1 MTVEIIALIVL
12 VAIFAISAI
21 RNIHMGALALVAAL
35 IVGVL
40 VVGESFDDV
49 LGGFPVDALLI
60 LLGITF
66 LFGIAREVGVIDWL
80 VDRSVRL
87 IGDRVALIPW
97 AMFVIGTL
105 VACLG
110 TSHAAFTIVP
120 IAMSLAAKH
129 RIHSTMMGIVMSS
142 AIVGGA
148 LAPTSINGITVM
160 TVAQTA
166 GIPYNP
172 GLMFGLSVG
181 INTIVVL
188 VAFFM
193 FGGRELITRGRTAR
207 AASLAAGASGSLST
221 GGTSGGSATGGT
233 ALLTKTELKP
243 LTGFQLVVLLSIP
256 LLVIGFF
263 TITLLEVDLNLGAVA
278 LTLAVLLSFIKP
290 EVGRKAMTRVDWGTI
305 LLLGGIITYV
315 GVLTRLGAIDQL
327 GEAARSVSEPLLAAF
342 VICVIAGLVSAFA
355 STIGILGALIPLAV
369 PLLVPGG
376 GLEMTGFI
384 FALAISASLVD
395 CAPFGTTGATIVASG
410 VEEDR
415 PRLYRHLMSWGLS
428 MVIIGPVVTIL
439 LFVVPFLGLQEYSS
453 RRLVTVRDARKR
465 EPPVSVETYQSP
477 LEPEVLFFAWAA
489 GKILL
494 SGGSSPSAEYRIRC

>member
-1 MTVEIIALIVL
+1 MSVEIIALIVL
-12 VAIFAISAI
+12 VAVFTISAV
-21 RNIHMGALALVAAL
+21 RNVHMGALALVAAL
-35 IVGVL
+35 VVGVL
-40 VVGESFDDV
+40 VVGESLDDV

-60 LLGITF
+60 LLGITY
-66 LFGIAREVGVIDWL
+66 LFGIARVTGTIDWL

-120 IAMSLAAKH
+120 IAMSLAHKH
-129 RIHSTMMGIVMSS
+129 KIHSTMMGIVMSS

-160 TVAQTA
+160 TVARTA

-172 GLMFGLSVG
+172 ALMFGLSIG
-181 INTIVVL
+181 INTLVVL
-188 VAFFM
+188 VAFFL
-193 FGGRELITRGRTAR
+193 FGGRELIARTR
-207 AASLAAGASGSLST
+207 AAGAAAAAGGSGRSGSSGSSRRRA
-221 GGTSGGSATGGT
+221 GGAGIGGSGLATTVATSEGAVGAPATSAERAQAGSAVSSSSSATST
-233 ALLTKTELKP
+233 ATATAASSTAAVSVDAAPSEKLSGYQLLV
-243 LTGFQLVVLLSIP
+243 LVSIP
-256 LLVIGFF
+256 VLIVGFF
-263 TITLLEVDLNLGAVA
+263 TITLLDVDLNLGAVA
-278 LTLAVLLSFIKP
+278 LTIAVLLAFVNP
-290 EVGRKAMTRVDWGTI
+290 DVGRQALGRIDWGTI

-327 GEAARSVSEPLLAAF
+327 GEAARSVDSPLLAAL

-369 PLLVPGG
+369 PLLIPGG

-384 FALAISASLVD
+384 YALAISASLVD

-410 VEEDR
+410 VEEER
-415 PRLYRHLMSWGLS
+415 PRLYRHLMFWGLS
-428 MVIIGPVVTIL
+428 MVVIGPIVTL
-439 LFVVPFLGLQEYSS
+439 ALFVVPFL
-453 RRLVTVRDARKR
+453 
-465 EPPVSVETYQSP
+465 
-477 LEPEVLFFAWAA
+477 WA
-489 GKILL
+489 
-494 SGGSSPSAEYRIRC
+494 

>member
-1 MTVEIIALIVL
+1 VSVEIIALIVL
-12 VAIFAISAI
+12 VAVFTISAV

-35 IVGVL
+35 VVGVL
-40 VVGESFDDV
+40 VVGESLDDV

-60 LLGITF
+60 LLGITY
-66 LFGIAREVGVIDWL
+66 LFGIARVTGTIDWL

-120 IAMSLAAKH
+120 IAMSLAHKH
-129 RIHSTMMGIVMSS
+129 KIHSTMMGIVMSS

-160 TVAQTA
+160 TVARTA

-172 GLMFGLSVG
+172 ALMFGLSIG
-181 INTIVVL
+181 INTLVVL
-188 VAFFM
+188 VAFFL
-193 FGGRELITRGRTAR
+193 FGGRELIARTR
-207 AASLAAGASGSLST
+207 AAGAAAAAAGGSGRSGSRPRPAGVGIGGSGLATTVATSEGAVGAPATSAERADAGAAGSTASSSATSTATATAASST
-221 GGTSGGSATGGT
+221 GAVSLDAAPSEKLSGYQ
-233 ALLTKTELKP
+233 LLV
-243 LTGFQLVVLLSIP
+243 LVSIP
-256 LLVIGFF
+256 VLIVGFF
-263 TITLLEVDLNLGAVA
+263 TITLLDVDLNLGAVA
-278 LTLAVLLSFIKP
+278 LTIAVLLAFVNP
-290 EVGRKAMTRVDWGTI
+290 DVGRQALGRIDWGTI

-327 GEAARSVSEPLLAAF
+327 GEAARSVDSPLLAAL

-384 FALAISASLVD
+384 YALAISASLVD

-410 VEEDR
+410 VEEER
-415 PRLYRHLMSWGLS
+415 PRLYRHLMFWGLS
-428 MVIIGPVVTIL
+428 MVIIGPVVTLL
-439 LFVVPFLGLQEYSS
+439 LFVVPFLL
-453 RRLVTVRDARKR
+453 A
-465 EPPVSVETYQSP
+465 
-477 LEPEVLFFAWAA
+477 
-489 GKILL
+489 
-494 SGGSSPSAEYRIRC
+494 

>member
-97 AMFVIGTL
+97 AMFIIGTL

-129 RIHSTMMGIVMSS
+129 RIHSTMMAIVMSS

-172 GLMFGLSVG
+172 ALMFGLSVG

-193 FGGRELITRGRTAR
+193 FGGRELISRGRTAR
-207 AASLAAGASGSLST
+207 AASLAAATSGSL
-221 GGTSGGSATGGT
+221 GTGGSARGGT
-233 ALLTKTELKP
+233 ALLAKTELKP
-243 LTGFQLVVLLSIP
+243 LTGFQTVVLVSIP

-263 TITLLEVDLNLGAVA
+263 AITLLEVDLNLGAVA
-278 LTLAVLLSFIKP
+278 LTLAVVLSFIKP
-290 EVGRKAMTRVDWGTI
+290 DVGRKAMTRVDWSTI

-376 GLEMTGFI
+376 ELEMTGFI

-415 PRLYRHLMSWGLS
+415 PRLYRHLMTWGLS

-439 LFVVPFLGLQEYSS
+439 LFVVPFLGL
-453 RRLVTVRDARKR
+453 
-465 EPPVSVETYQSP
+465 
-477 LEPEVLFFAWAA
+477 
-489 GKILL
+489 
-494 SGGSSPSAEYRIRC
+494 

>member
-49 LGGFPVDALLI
+49 LAGFPVDALLI

-97 AMFVIGTL
+97 AMFIIGTL

-166 GIPYNP
+166 GIAYNP

-181 INTIVVL
+181 INTVVVL

-207 AASLAAGASGSLST
+207 TASLAAAAAAGTLTT

-243 LTGFQLVVLLSIP
+243 LTGFQWVVLLSIP

-278 LTLAVLLSFIKP
+278 LTLAVILSFIKP
-290 EVGRKAMTRVDWGTI
+290 DVGRKAMTRVDWGTI

-415 PRLYRHLMSWGLS
+415 PRLYRHLMAWGLS
-428 MVIIGPVVTIL
+428 MVIIGPVITIL
-439 LFVVPFLGLQEYSS
+439 LFVVPFLGL
-453 RRLVTVRDARKR
+453 
-465 EPPVSVETYQSP
+465 
-477 LEPEVLFFAWAA
+477 
-489 GKILL
+489 
-494 SGGSSPSAEYRIRC
+494 

>member
-1 MTVEIIALIVL
+1 MSVEVVALLVL
-12 VAIFAISAI
+12 VAVFAISAA
-21 RNIHMGALALVAAL
+21 RGVHMGALALVAAC

-49 LGGFPVDALLI
+49 LAGFPVDALLI
-60 LLGITF
+60 LLGITY
-66 LFGIAREVGVIDWL
+66 LFGIARETGTIDWL

-129 RIHSTMMGIVMSS
+129 RIHSTMMGLVMSS

-160 TVAQTA
+160 TVARNA
-166 GIPYNP
+166 DIPYDP
-172 GLMFGLSVG
+172 ALMFGLSIG
-181 INTIVVL
+181 INTLVVT
-188 VAFFM
+188 VAFFL
-193 FGGRELITRGRTAR
+193 FGGRELIARGRASR
-207 AASLAAGASGSLST
+207 AATLAAGGSGRGSGGGSGLGSGRGSGGGSGLGSAVGAGGADGSGASGSV
-221 GGTSGGSATGGT
+221 ATAVLPDT
-233 ALLTKTELKP
+233 ALKP
-243 LTGFQLVVLLSIP
+243 LTWFQAVVLVSIP
-256 LLVIGFF
+256 VLVIGFF
-263 TITLLEVDLNLGAVA
+263 TITLLDIDLNLGAVA
-278 LTLAVLLSFIKP
+278 LTLAVVLAFIKP
-290 EVGRKAMTRVDWGTI
+290 DVGRRAISKVDWSTI

-327 GEAARSVSEPLLAAF
+327 GEAARSVSQPLVAAL

-376 GLEMTGFI
+376 GLETTGFI
-384 FALAISASLVD
+384 YALAISASLVD

-410 VEEDR
+410 VEDER
-415 PRLYRHLMSWGLS
+415 PRLYRHLASWGMA
-428 MVIIGPVVTIL
+428 MVVVGPLLTL
-439 LFVVPFLGLQEYSS
+439 GLFVVPFLWG
-453 RRLVTVRDARKR
+453 
-465 EPPVSVETYQSP
+465 
-477 LEPEVLFFAWAA
+477 
-489 GKILL
+489 
-494 SGGSSPSAEYRIRC
+494 

>member
-1 MTVEIIALIVL
+1 MSVEVVALIVL
-12 VAIFAISAI
+12 VAVFAISAI
-21 RNIHMGALALVAAL
+21 RNVHMGALALVAAC

-40 VVGESFDDV
+40 VVGESLDDV

-60 LLGITF
+60 LLGITY
-66 LFGIAREVGVIDWL
+66 LFGIARQVGVVDWL
-80 VDRSVRL
+80 VDRSVGV

-120 IAMSLAAKH
+120 IAMSLAHKH
-129 RIHSTMMGIVMSS
+129 RIHSTLMGIVMSS

-172 GLMFGLSVG
+172 ALMFGLSVG
-181 INTIVVL
+181 INTLVVL
-188 VAFFM
+188 VAFFL
-193 FGGRELITRGRTAR
+193 FGGRELIRRSRGAVTA
-207 AASLAAGASGSLST
+207 
-221 GGTSGGSATGGT
+221 GTTSATGGPSSAGGGGLAT
-233 ALLTKTELKP
+233 AVRTETVTRQR
-243 LTGFQLVVLLSIP
+243 LTGYQTTVLVSIP

-263 TITLLEVDLNLGAVA
+263 TITLLDVDLNLGAVA
-278 LTLAVLLSFIKP
+278 LTFAVALAFVKP
-290 EVGRKAMTRVDWGTI
+290 DVGRAALGKVDWNTI

-327 GEAARSVSEPLLAAF
+327 GEVARSVSIPLVAAF

-376 GLEMTGFI
+376 GLETTGFI
-384 FALAISASLVD
+384 YALAISASLVD
-395 CAPFGTTGATIVASG
+395 CAPFGTTGATIVSSG
-410 VEEDR
+410 VEDER
-415 PRLYRHLMSWGLS
+415 PRLYRHLTVWGLS
-428 MVIIGPVVTIL
+428 MVVVGPVVTLL
-439 LFVVPFLGLQEYSS
+439 LFVVP
-453 RRLVTVRDARKR
+453 
-465 EPPVSVETYQSP
+465 
-477 LEPEVLFFAWAA
+477 
-489 GKILL
+489 LL
-494 SGGSSPSAEYRIRC
+494 

>member
-1 MTVEIIALIVL
+1 MSVEIVALLVL
-12 VAIFAISAI
+12 VAVFAVSAI
-21 RNIHMGALALVAAL
+21 RGVHMGALALVAAC

-60 LLGITF
+60 LLGITY
-66 LFGIAREVGVIDWL
+66 LFGIARQVGVVDWL
-80 VDRSVRL
+80 VDRSVGL

-120 IAMSLAAKH
+120 IAMSLAHKH

-160 TVAQTA
+160 TVARTA
-166 GIPYNP
+166 GIPYDP

-181 INTIVVL
+181 INTLVVL
-188 VAFFM
+188 VAFFL
-193 FGGRELITRGRTAR
+193 FGGRELIRRSRQPREARTG
-207 AASLAAGASGSLST
+207 LAAEVASEQVPASG
-221 GGTSGGSATGGT
+221 GGT
-233 ALLTKTELKP
+233 ATLTQTAQRTA
-243 LTGFQLVVLLSIP
+243 LTGYQLLVLVSIP
-256 LLVIGFF
+256 VLIVGFF
-263 TITLLEVDLNLGAVA
+263 TITLLEIDLNLGAVA
-278 LTLAVLLSFIKP
+278 LTLAVLLAFVKP
-290 EVGRKAMTRVDWGTI
+290 DVGRAALGKVDWNTI

-327 GEAARSVSEPLLAAF
+327 GEAARSVDTPLLAAF

-376 GLEMTGFI
+376 GLEATGFI

-410 VEEDR
+410 VEDER
-415 PRLYRHLMSWGLS
+415 PRLYRHLTLWGLS
-428 MVIIGPVVTIL
+428 MVVIGPAVTL
-439 LFVVPFLGLQEYSS
+439 GLFVVPFL
-453 RRLVTVRDARKR
+453 
-465 EPPVSVETYQSP
+465 
-477 LEPEVLFFAWAA
+477 
-489 GKILL
+489 
-494 SGGSSPSAEYRIRC
+494 

>member
-97 AMFVIGTL
+97 AMFIIGTL

-129 RIHSTMMGIVMSS
+129 RIHSTMMAIVMSS

-172 GLMFGLSVG
+172 ALMFGLSVG

-193 FGGRELITRGRTAR
+193 FGGRELISRGRTAR
-207 AASLAAGASGSLST
+207 AASLAAATSGSLST
-221 GGTSGGSATGGT
+221 GGSARGGT
-233 ALLTKTELKP
+233 ALLAKTELKP
-243 LTGFQLVVLLSIP
+243 LTGFQTVVLVSIP

-263 TITLLEVDLNLGAVA
+263 AITLLEVDLNLGAVA
-278 LTLAVLLSFIKP
+278 LTLAVVLSFIKP
-290 EVGRKAMTRVDWGTI
+290 DVGRKAMTRVDWSTI

-415 PRLYRHLMSWGLS
+415 PRLYRHLMTWGLS

-439 LFVVPFLGLQEYSS
+439 LFVVPFLGL
-453 RRLVTVRDARKR
+453 
-465 EPPVSVETYQSP
+465 
-477 LEPEVLFFAWAA
+477 
-489 GKILL
+489 
-494 SGGSSPSAEYRIRC
+494 

>member
-1 MTVEIIALIVL
+1 MSVEVVALLVL
-12 VAIFAISAI
+12 VAVFAISAA
-21 RNIHMGALALVAAL
+21 RGVHMGALALVAAC

-49 LGGFPVDALLI
+49 LAGFPVDALLI
-60 LLGITF
+60 LLGITY
-66 LFGIAREVGVIDWL
+66 LFGIARETGTIDWL

-129 RIHSTMMGIVMSS
+129 RIHSTMMGLVMSS

-160 TVAQTA
+160 TVARNA
-166 GIPYNP
+166 DIPYDP
-172 GLMFGLSVG
+172 ALMFGLSIG
-181 INTIVVL
+181 INTLVVT
-188 VAFFM
+188 VAFFL
-193 FGGRELITRGRTAR
+193 FGGRELIARGRASR
-207 AASLAAGASGSLST
+207 AATLAAGGSGHGSARGAGGADGS
-221 GGTSGGSATGGT
+221 GTSGSVATAVLPDT
-233 ALLTKTELKP
+233 ALKP
-243 LTGFQLVVLLSIP
+243 LTWFQAVVLVSIP
-256 LLVIGFF
+256 VLVIGFF
-263 TITLLEVDLNLGAVA
+263 TITLLDIDLNLGAVA
-278 LTLAVLLSFIKP
+278 LTLAVVLAFIKP
-290 EVGRKAMTRVDWGTI
+290 DVGRRAISKVDWSTI

-327 GEAARSVSEPLLAAF
+327 GEAARSVSQPLVAAL

-376 GLEMTGFI
+376 GLETTGFI
-384 FALAISASLVD
+384 YALAISASLVD

-410 VEEDR
+410 VEDER
-415 PRLYRHLMSWGLS
+415 PRLYRHLASWGMA
-428 MVIIGPVVTIL
+428 MVVVGPLLTL
-439 LFVVPFLGLQEYSS
+439 GLFVVPFLWG
-453 RRLVTVRDARKR
+453 
-465 EPPVSVETYQSP
+465 
-477 LEPEVLFFAWAA
+477 
-489 GKILL
+489 
-494 SGGSSPSAEYRIRC
+494 

>member
-1 MTVEIIALIVL
+1 MSVEIVALLVL
-12 VAIFAISAI
+12 VAVFAISAI
-21 RNIHMGALALVAAL
+21 RNVHMGALALVAAC

-60 LLGITF
+60 LLGITY
-66 LFGIAREVGVIDWL
+66 LFGIARETGTIDWL

-97 AMFVIGTL
+97 AMYIIGTL

-120 IAMSLAAKH
+120 IAMSLAHKH

-160 TVAQTA
+160 TVANAA
-166 GIPYNP
+166 GIPYNAA
-172 GLMFGLSVG
+172 LMFGLSVG
-181 INTIVVL
+181 VNSLVVL
-188 VAFFM
+188 VAFFL
-193 FGGRELITRGRTAR
+193 FGGRELITRGRLAQAAR
-207 AASLAAGASGSLST
+207 IGTDNSGSAGSRGGGGGASTAGS
-221 GGTSGGSATGGT
+221 GGT
-233 ALLTKTELKP
+233 AVLTEVRQER
-243 LTGFQLVVLLSIP
+243 LTGYQIMVLISIP
-256 LLVIGFF
+256 VLIIGFF
-263 TITLLEVDLNLGAVA
+263 TITLLDIDLNLGAVA
-278 LTLAVLLSFIKP
+278 LTLAVVLAFIKP
-290 EVGRKAMTRVDWGTI
+290 DVGRAALGRIDWGTI

-327 GEAARSVSEPLLAAF
+327 GEAARSVNEPLIAAL
-342 VICVIAGLVSAFA
+342 VLCVIAGLVSAFA

-369 PLLVPGG
+369 PLLLPGG

-384 FALAISASLVD
+384 YALAISASLVD

-410 VEEDR
+410 VEAER
-415 PRLYRHLMSWGLS
+415 PRLYRHLTVWGMS
-428 MVIIGPVVTIL
+428 MVIIGPVVTL
-439 LFVVPFLGLQEYSS
+439 LFFVVPFL
-453 RRLVTVRDARKR
+453 
-465 EPPVSVETYQSP
+465 
-477 LEPEVLFFAWAA
+477 WA
-489 GKILL
+489 
-494 SGGSSPSAEYRIRC
+494 

>member
-1 MTVEIIALIVL
+1 VNVEVIALLVL
-12 VAIFAISAI
+12 VAVFAISAI
-21 RNIHMGALALVAAL
+21 RNVHMGALALVAACL
-35 IVGVL
+35 VGVI

-60 LLGITF
+60 LLGITY
-66 LFGIAREVGVIDWL
+66 LFGIARETGTIDWL

-120 IAMSLAAKH
+120 IAMSLAHKH

-160 TVAQTA
+160 TVAQA
-166 GIPYNP
+166 ADIPYNP
-172 GLMFGLSVG
+172 ALMFGLSVG
-181 INTIVVL
+181 INTLVVT
-188 VAFFM
+188 VAFFL
-193 FGGRELITRGRTAR
+193 FGGRELIARGRDARKAAGSPTGGVGGSGLGSGPGRTAVLTETKP
-207 AASLAAGASGSLST
+207 AS
-221 GGTSGGSATGGT
+221 
-233 ALLTKTELKP
+233 
-243 LTGFQLVVLLSIP
+243 LTGFQIVVLASIP
-256 LLVIGFF
+256 VLILGFF
-263 TITLLEVDLNLGAVA
+263 SLTLLEIDLNLGAVA
-278 LTLAVLLSFIKP
+278 LTLAVVLAFIKP
-290 EVGRKAMTRVDWGTI
+290 DVGRKAIGRIDWGTI

-327 GEAARSVSEPLLAAF
+327 GEVARSVNEPLLAAF

-384 FALAISASLVD
+384 YALAISASLVD
-395 CAPFGTTGATIVASG
+395 CAPFGTTGATIVAAG
-410 VEEDR
+410 EESER
-415 PRLYRHLMSWGLS
+415 PRLYRHLTIWGLS
-428 MVIIGPVVTIL
+428 MVVIGPVVTLL
-439 LFVVPFLGLQEYSS
+439 LFVVPFLWG
-453 RRLVTVRDARKR
+453 
-465 EPPVSVETYQSP
+465 
-477 LEPEVLFFAWAA
+477 
-489 GKILL
+489 
-494 SGGSSPSAEYRIRC
+494 

>member
-1 MTVEIIALIVL
+1 MSVEVIALLVL
-12 VAIFAISAI
+12 VAVFAISAA
-21 RNIHMGALALVAAL
+21 RGVHMGALALVAAC

-49 LGGFPVDALLI
+49 LAGFPVDALLI
-60 LLGITF
+60 LLGITY
-66 LFGIAREVGVIDWL
+66 LFGIARETGTIDWL

-129 RIHSTMMGIVMSS
+129 RIHSTMMGLVMSS

-160 TVAQTA
+160 TVARNA
-166 GIPYNP
+166 DIPYDP
-172 GLMFGLSVG
+172 ALMFGLSIG
-181 INTIVVL
+181 INTLVVT
-188 VAFFM
+188 VAFFL
-193 FGGRELITRGRTAR
+193 FGGRELIARGRASR
-207 AASLAAGASGSLST
+207 AAALAAGGSGGGSGLGSAA
-221 GGTSGGSATGGT
+221 GAGGAGGSGTSGSVATAVLPDT
-233 ALLTKTELKP
+233 ALKP
-243 LTGFQLVVLLSIP
+243 LTWFQAVVLVSIP
-256 LLVIGFF
+256 VLVIGFF
-263 TITLLEVDLNLGAVA
+263 TITLLDIDLNLGAVA
-278 LTLAVLLSFIKP
+278 LTLAVVLAFIKP
-290 EVGRKAMTRVDWGTI
+290 DVGRRAISKVDWSTI

-327 GEAARSVSEPLLAAF
+327 GEAARSVSQPLVAAL

-384 FALAISASLVD
+384 YALAISASLVD

-410 VEEDR
+410 VEEER
-415 PRLYRHLMSWGLS
+415 SRLYRHLASWGMA
-428 MVIIGPVVTIL
+428 MVVVGPLLTL
-439 LFVVPFLGLQEYSS
+439 GLFVVPFL
-453 RRLVTVRDARKR
+453 
-465 EPPVSVETYQSP
+465 
-477 LEPEVLFFAWAA
+477 WA
-489 GKILL
+489 
-494 SGGSSPSAEYRIRC
+494 